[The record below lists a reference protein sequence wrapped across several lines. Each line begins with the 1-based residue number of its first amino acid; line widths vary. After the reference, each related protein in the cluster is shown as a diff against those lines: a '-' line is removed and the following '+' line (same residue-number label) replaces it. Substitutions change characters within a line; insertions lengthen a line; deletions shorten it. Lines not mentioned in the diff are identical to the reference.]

1 MPALDQVVEL
11 PEVDRRLGGPL
22 PRVPV
27 RLDVAADD
35 GRRELHRAHRRAR
48 GQVAEDQVVGPAV
61 ARLDLFGADG
71 DLGVIADLVGDLEHG
86 HEAGVHADEVHLP
99 PEPPVGVLEHALQ
112 LPVVEAVGLTRFDF
126 VGTRWL

>member
-1 MPALDQVVEL
+1 MLRGWATAHDDSFDLTTSAQPPCSARPDFE
-11 PEVDRRLGGPL
+11 
-22 PRVPV
+22 
-27 RLDVAADD
+27 AD
-35 GRRELHRAHRRAR
+35 A
-48 GQVAEDQVVGPAV
+48 
-61 ARLDLFGADG
+61 